1 MSVGFSQSLTN
12 ISAQYFSE
20 ALFLDQIP
28 SCLAKTKSGERLY
41 LIVYLP
47 SYCFSGCDVTLNY
60 ITYMN

>member
-28 SCLAKTKSGERLY
+28 PCLAKTKSGERLS
-41 LIVYLP
+41 LSLFITLL
-47 SYCFSGCDVTLNY
+47 DVT
-60 ITYMN
+60 

>member
-28 SCLAKTKSGERLY
+28 SCIAKTKSGEHLHV
-41 LIVYLP
+41 IVYLP
-47 SYCFSGCDVTLNY
+47 SYCFLGCNVTLNS
-60 ITYMN
+60 TSHT